1 MGGKVIDFG
10 EKKINKIDFY
20 NNKKKFRIKDIDI
33 IKY

>member
-10 EKKINKIDFY
+10 EKKMNKIDFY